1 MSPKGQSINMDSRK
15 TSLLELSVRVV
26 VHFYYADSSL
36 SFISGFVVTVAAVL
50 V

>member
-26 VHFYYADSSL
+26 VHFYYADSRL
-36 SFISGFVVTVAAVL
+36 SFMSGFVVTVAAVL